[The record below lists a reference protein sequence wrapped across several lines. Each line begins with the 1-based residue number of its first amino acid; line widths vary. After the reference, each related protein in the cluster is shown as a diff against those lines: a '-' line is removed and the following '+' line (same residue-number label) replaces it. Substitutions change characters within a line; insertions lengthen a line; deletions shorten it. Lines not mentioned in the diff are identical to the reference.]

1 LKIIILYFRV
11 LEQKKV
17 EYQASL
23 ERTKELEKLSL
34 LEQKK
39 TREDKQRQ
47 TRLITLKVFAISFVI
62 YFHILF
68 IRKHNDENNNMKI
81 ILKSMNVVHQHQI
94 IDLHQQD
101 NEQILVHHHFH
112 LHPMLMM
119 YLVYSFFLRTIA
131 IDSFFM

>member
-1 LKIIILYFRV
+1 LKIFIVYSRV

-47 TRLITLKVFAISFVI
+47 TRLTTLKVFILSF
-62 YFHILF
+62 L
-68 IRKHNDENNNMKI
+68 
-81 ILKSMNVVHQHQI
+81 
-94 IDLHQQD
+94 IDFY
-101 NEQILVHHHFH
+101 I
-112 LHPMLMM
+112 
-119 YLVYSFFLRTIA
+119 
-131 IDSFFM
+131 